1 MKTIFGLFVFCIV
14 ISACKDVTGGQDDK
28 LFEDVMGLH
37 DEIMPVSTKLHGL
50 QSSLKTL
57 LATPDS
63 IPANMTKDDVIAA
76 SMHAEEAYNA
86 MMDWMRDFKVP
97 ENMNPTEKSAYLKAE
112 KLKLTN
118 LKEET
123 LRAFNEAEAIVNSKK

>member
-1 MKTIFGLFVFCIV
+1 MN
-14 ISACKDVTGGQDDK
+14 DD
-28 LFEDVMGLH
+28 
-37 DEIMPVSTKLHGL
+37 
-50 QSSLKTL
+50 
-57 LATPDS
+57 
-63 IPANMTKDDVIAA
+63 
-76 SMHAEEAYNA
+76 EAYNA

-123 LRAFNEAEAIVNSKK
+123 LRAFNEAEAIVNFKK